1 MFITAQTFILNIVM
15 MVLDLMERGG
25 HALWGV
31 IAYGSPGGLLQFDL
45 SEAALAT
52 TFHWK
57 PLDKG

>member
-31 IAYGSPGGLLQFDL
+31 IAYGSPGGFCSLTSRKL
-45 SEAALAT
+45 
-52 TFHWK
+52 
-57 PLDKG
+57 PLPPHFIESR

>member
-31 IAYGSPGGLLQFDL
+31 IAYGSPGGPLQFDRL
-45 SEAALAT
+45 EAALAT